1 MMKHRAGMLS
11 LLMIL
16 TGSVARAK
24 EPPDIRTVPQDLTTP
39 RMTEEAPAPG
49 KRVRQVASEYKGTKV
64 YHTLYLPADWG
75 KGKRYPVV
83 VEYAGNGPY
92 RNKYGDACTGKVE
105 DCNLGY
111 GISGGKGFIWVCL
124 PYISK
129 DHKRNQLQWWGD
141 VKATVEYCKTVIP
154 RICRE
159 YGGDASAVFL
169 VGFSRGAIACNFIGL
184 HDDQIASLWRGFICH
199 SHYDGVR
206 KWNYPGSDAKSAAQR
221 LKRLKNRPQFI
232 SQEVSV
238 EQTKRYL
245 KEASPKG
252 AFTFVA
258 LPYRNHTDSWVL
270 RDTPERKAV
279 RKWLQ
284 NVLIGK
290 AGQDKQ
296 ARTNHRPGGN
306 TDHTKQIK
314 FFL

>member
-1 MMKHRAGMLS
+1 MMKHNAGMLS
-11 LLMIL
+11 LLIIL
-16 TGSVARAK
+16 TGPVAHAK
-24 EPPDIRTVPQDLTTP
+24 APPDIRTVAQDLTAP
-39 RMTEEAPAPG
+39 RMTKEAPAPG
-49 KRVRQVASEYKGTKV
+49 KRVRRVASEYKGTEV

-75 KGKRYPVV
+75 KGKRYPVI

-92 RNKYGDACTGKVE
+92 RNKFGDVCSGKVE

-154 RICRE
+154 RVCRE
-159 YGGDASAVFL
+159 YGGDTSAVFL

-184 HDDQIASLWRGFICH
+184 HDDEIASLWRGFICH

-206 KWNYPGSDAKSAAQR
+206 KWNYPGSDRKSAAER

-245 KEASPKG
+245 KEARPKG
-252 AFTFVA
+252 DFTFVA
-258 LPYRNHTDSWVL
+258 LGYRNHTDSWVL

-284 NVLIGK
+284 SVLKGK
-290 AGQDKQ
+290 PRREVALLP
-296 ARTNHRPGGN
+296 TNTCSR
-306 TDHTKQIK
+306 
-314 FFL
+314 